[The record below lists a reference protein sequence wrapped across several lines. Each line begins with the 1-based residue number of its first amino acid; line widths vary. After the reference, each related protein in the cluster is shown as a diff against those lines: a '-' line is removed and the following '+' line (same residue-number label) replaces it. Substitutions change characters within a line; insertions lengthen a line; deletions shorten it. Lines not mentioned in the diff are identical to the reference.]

1 MGNYSN
7 IQVRQ
12 DEFVIRCL
20 LFLCMVRAEPIVLSS
35 VPARIEVFML
45 GGTHF
50 TSIFDLEVV
59 TIVKLRPIK
68 SGRHGVLRIS
78 SMASISI
85 LLVFQITELLQMIT
99 KTILTQVTEMSRR
112 LV

>member
-1 MGNYSN
+1 M
-7 IQVRQ
+7 
-12 DEFVIRCL
+12 E
-20 LFLCMVRAEPIVLSS
+20 RAEPIILYS
-35 VPARIEVFML
+35 VPARIEVFMR

-50 TSIFDLEVV
+50 KSIFDLDVV

-85 LLVFQITELLQMIT
+85 LLDFQIIELLQKIT
-99 KTILTQVTEMSRR
+99 KTTLTQVTEMSR
-112 LV
+112 